1 MSEQAGRKEL
11 ELLLQRALS
20 LADAL
25 NLALAG
31 AHISTALDYL
41 TNDSSPDSDD

>member
-1 MSEQAGRKEL
+1 MSDQAGREEL
-11 ELLLQRALS
+11 ELLLRHALS

-41 TNDSSPDSDD
+41 ANETAADGDD

>member
-1 MSEQAGRKEL
+1 MSDQAGREEL

-25 NLALAG
+25 NLALPG

-41 TNDSSPDSDD
+41 ANEAAVDSDD

>member
-1 MSEQAGRKEL
+1 MSDQAGREEL

-41 TNDSSPDSDD
+41 ANESAVDNDE